1 MRNFANRSPPEIC
14 PRVGMNIGLWALFWK
29 KMMMMM
35 MSIIHNFI
43 SHRRCMKSASIKSDR
58 RIIQFAWN
66 CRETQNSSLDWSK
79 WWLCR
84 AIRGGC
90 MRYNIHTRRKQPNG
104 PWESPKMI
112 STPSKIGGAHNLT
125 SGDDALSDIY
135 SSVLRLPSNL
145 VGRQWIDRLGSNSI
159 WIKPWHMKEERV
171 HITRTSSSRLNLG
184 SHLT

>member
-14 PRVGMNIGLWALFWK
+14 PRVGINLDLWALFWK

-43 SHRRCMKSASIKSDR
+43 SHRRWKVHR
-58 RIIQFAWN
+58 
-66 CRETQNSSLDWSK
+66 SSLTGGSFNLHETVEKHKIPVWIDQNDD
-79 WWLCR
+79 CVVR
-84 AIRGGC
+84 FEEDACVITYIRGAS
-90 MRYNIHTRRKQPNG
+90 NQTVHEKVQK
-104 PWESPKMI
+104 WSPLLPRLVVHI
-112 STPSKIGGAHNLT
+112 TLT

-145 VGRQWIDRLGSNSI
+145 VGRQWMDRLGSNSI